1 MSLWHNIHL
10 EWWQA
15 MVMVFLVGVYP
26 LFKALAVILVARFVK
41 PEIAKLALPLI
52 FHRKSGRSFWGHPT
66 VVGDDR
72 CVSTTGRFPQLDAD
86 ARRIEEPRTRTN

>member
-15 MVMVFLVGVYP
+15 MAMVFLVGVYP

-52 FHRKSGRSFWGHPT
+52 FHRKSGLSLWGHPT

-72 CVSTTGRFPQLDAD
+72 CVSIAGRLPQLDAE
-86 ARRIEEPRTRTN
+86 ARRIEEPANSD